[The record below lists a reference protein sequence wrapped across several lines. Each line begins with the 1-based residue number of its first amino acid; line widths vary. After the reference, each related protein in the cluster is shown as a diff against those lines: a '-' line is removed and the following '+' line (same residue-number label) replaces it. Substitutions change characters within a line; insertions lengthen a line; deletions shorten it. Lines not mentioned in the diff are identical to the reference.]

1 MTVKL
6 LRTAGLLVSGYAA
19 TGTAMVLLSRHTA
32 LRSAVDNAEKARRVG
47 HPAFHAH
54 HTPRRRP

>member
-1 MTVKL
+1 MTMKL
-6 LRTAGLLVSGYAA
+6 LRTTGLLVSGYAA

-47 HPAFHAH
+47 HPAFHD
-54 HTPRRRP
+54 HTPGRRR